1 MAKYEVLQAKAG
13 RFYFQLKAKNGFV
26 IATSQKYASLAACYN
41 GIASVQANAQT
52 EIIED
57 KTK

>member
-1 MAKYEVLQAKAG
+1 MAKYEVLQVKDG
-13 RFYFQLKAKNGFV
+13 RFYFQLKAKNGSI
-26 IATSQKYASLAACYN
+26 IATSQKYASLSACYN
-41 GIASVQANAQT
+41 GIASVQVNAQT